1 MVTVNHV
8 TREVIHIVNISD
20 VRNLIRPA
28 QEEEATV
35 YICVASRC
43 WHAVAMLKPIP
54 KKSAD
59 TQRSQ

>member
-8 TREVIHIVNISD
+8 TGGVIHIVNISD
-20 VRNLIRPA
+20 VRNLMRPA

-35 YICVASRC
+35 YISVACRC
-43 WHAVAMLKPIP
+43 WHVVAMLKPIP
-54 KKSAD
+54 KKLAD